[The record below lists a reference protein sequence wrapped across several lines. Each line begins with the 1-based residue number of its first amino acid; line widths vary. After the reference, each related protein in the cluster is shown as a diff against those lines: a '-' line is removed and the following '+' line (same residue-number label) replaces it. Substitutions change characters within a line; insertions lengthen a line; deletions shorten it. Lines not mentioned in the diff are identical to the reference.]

1 MKVNT
6 VNIDFSKLVVL
17 VLIVVILLQTKC
29 GGNIEPEVITT
40 TKIETKY
47 DTIKVDSLVYVP
59 KWRTKVEVIR
69 NEIPA
74 EVDTLSILKDYY
86 AKYIYIDTLDLDTF
100 GSIIVKDTVTEN
112 KIKSRQFYSNIIVP
126 TTTITNTAYKNK
138 RKLYAGVNLSANREV
153 INQIGVGL
161 ILKGKNDKL
170 YGIGLGMNQ
179 NFQPII
185 TGSLYWKVQIRKP
198 KLNIKLF

>member
-40 TKIETKY
+40 TKVETKY

-69 NEIPA
+69 DEIPT

-112 KIKSRQFYSNIIVP
+112 KIKSRQFYSNIILP

-153 INQIGVGL
+153 INQIGVGV

-179 NFQPII
+179 NFQPIL

-198 KLNIKLF
+198 KLNMKLF

>member
-1 MKVNT
+1 M
-6 VNIDFSKLVVL
+6 NIDFTKIILL
-17 VLIVVILLQTKC
+17 ALIVIILLQTQC
-29 GGNIEPEVITT
+29 GEKGQPEVVST
-40 TKIETKY
+40 TKVETKY

-69 NEIPA
+69 NEIPT

>member
-6 VNIDFSKLVVL
+6 INIDFSKLVVL
-17 VLIVVILLQTKC
+17 VLVVVILLQTKC
-29 GGNIEPEVITT
+29 GGNTEPEVITT

-69 NEIPA
+69 DEIPA

-100 GSIIVKDTVTEN
+100 GTIVVKDTVTEN
-112 KIKSRQFYSNIIVP
+112 KIKSRQFYSNIILP

-138 RKLYAGVNLSANREV
+138 RKLYSGVNLSGNREV
-153 INQIGVGL
+153 INQIGVGF
-161 ILKGKNDKL
+161 ILKGKNSKL
-170 YGIGLGMNQ
+170 YGAGIGVNQ
-179 NFQPII
+179 NLQPIV
-185 TGSLYWKVQIRKP
+185 TGSLYWEVTLRKP
-198 KLNIKLF
+198 KLFR

>member
-17 VLIVVILLQTKC
+17 VLVVVILLQTKC
-29 GGNIEPEVITT
+29 GSNVEPEVVTT

-69 NEIPA
+69 DEIPA

-86 AKYIYIDTLDLDTF
+86 AKYTYIDTLDLDTF
-100 GSIIVKDTVTEN
+100 GTIVVKDTVTEN
-112 KIKSRQFYSNIIVP
+112 KIKSRQFYSNIILP

-138 RKLYAGVNLSANREV
+138 RKLYSGVNLSGNREA
-153 INQIGVGL
+153 INQIGVGF
-161 ILKGKNDKL
+161 ILKGKNSKL
-170 YGIGLGMNQ
+170 YGVGIGVNQ
-179 NFQPII
+179 NLQPIV
-185 TGSLYWKVQIRKP
+185 TGSLYWEVTLRKP
-198 KLNIKLF
+198 KLFR

>member
-6 VNIDFSKLVVL
+6 INIDFSKLIVL

-29 GGNIEPEVITT
+29 GSNIEPEVITT

-69 NEIPA
+69 DEIPT

-100 GSIIVKDTVTEN
+100 GSIVIKDTVTEN
-112 KIKSRQFYSNIIVP
+112 KIKSRQFYSNIILP

-179 NFQPII
+179 NFQPIV
-185 TGSLYWKVQIRKP
+185 TGSLYWKVQIKKP

>member
-1 MKVNT
+1 M
-6 VNIDFSKLVVL
+6 NIDFTKIILL
-17 VLIVVILLQTKC
+17 ALIVIVLLQTQC
-29 GGNIEPEVITT
+29 GSNIEPEVITT
-40 TKIETKY
+40 TKVETKY
-47 DTIKVDSLVYVP
+47 DTIKVDSLVYIP

-69 NEIPA
+69 NEIPT

-112 KIKSRQFYSNIIVP
+112 KIKSRQFYSNIILP